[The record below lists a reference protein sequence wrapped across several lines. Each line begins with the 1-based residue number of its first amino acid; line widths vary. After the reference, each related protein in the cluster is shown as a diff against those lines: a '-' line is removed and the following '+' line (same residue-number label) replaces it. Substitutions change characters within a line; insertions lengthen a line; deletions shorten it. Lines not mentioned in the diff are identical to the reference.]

1 MRSLGHYENSGI
13 CSNSSRT
20 IQHYHT
26 SSNIEFPKIKWRTS
40 SAILRTAA
48 FLGCEILTS
57 QASRWFAHQPG
68 FHTSASSWKGRNQR
82 VPAMVMDAMGE
93 ASIFQMWNDVY
104 SSWNLIIG
112 FDHICGA
119 MGLLWHMMQMMFTAY
134 VVTHHAE
141 SIRSHRFIQIHW
153 LVRSKSLGIVGEV
166 CRKVLQLL
174 RCFFPLRAPFTWLCG
189 YDCTICHHLICH

>member
-82 VPAMVMDAMGE
+82 VPAMVMDVDNWVWSHLWCHGFIMAHD
-93 ASIFQMWNDVY
+93 ANDVY
-104 SSWNLIIG
+104 SLRRDPSCWEHSIPQIHPDSLTGEIEIVGDRGGGLPESPTITSMFFSIKSSLYLVMRLWLYNMPSFNMPLIISP
-112 FDHICGA
+112 
-119 MGLLWHMMQMMFTAY
+119 Y
-134 VVTHHAE
+134 
-141 SIRSHRFIQIHW
+141 S
-153 LVRSKSLGIVGEV
+153 
-166 CRKVLQLL
+166 
-174 RCFFPLRAPFTWLCG
+174 
-189 YDCTICHHLICH
+189 